1 MIQVIYRWEVPPE
14 NRTAF
19 LAAWEKTTKAIRE
32 KTQGARGSFCIVSLE
47 RPTEILTVA
56 KWDELAQWQAFVAT
70 AKSDSMREM
79 HALGR
84 QVSHDAFEQ
93 VADFTV

>member
-1 MIQVIYRWEVPPE
+1 MIQVIYCWEVSAR
-14 NRTAF
+14 NRDAF

-32 KTQGARGSFCIVSLE
+32 STEGARGSFCIVSVE

-56 KWDELAQWQAFVAT
+56 RWDELSQWRAFVST
-70 AKSDSMREM
+70 AKSDSMYEM

-84 QVSHDAFEQ
+84 QVSHDAYEQ